1 MPTVRTSP
9 QTVRGIATAACLLCV
24 ANTALADQSKGY
36 VVARAWSPLIVEAF
50 GDVTSIN
57 QGELNL
63 PLLSVQAEQHPRDRV
78 LSTQSTATLSF
89 DRPALEDA
97 TYRSFAGAYGE
108 YASARYQK
116 DAGTQFVLS
125 GQLGVWVL
133 GLPFVTPPLIANQLS
148 FRIQVLSSLTG
159 QLVTTSLGGGTARAG
174 VDMQWSVDRNLRAG
188 RVELQSGY
196 WTAPTIQAQG
206 LFADP
211 GDLTRRDYAADEL
224 ATMFGVAQEDSV
236 LFTEATGRG
245 ASFHSF
251 DVIDVQ
257 ANFSKNAVNAFWYE
271 TPVEITIQTWAD
283 LGTAEWAFAAADLR
297 NTLHFSFAVPDE
309 NGQPIDVPI
318 RFVLNPVPEPA
329 SALLLALGLA
339 LTGAAARQRT
349 RQAAAP
355 AA

>member
-1 MPTVRTSP
+1 MPTARTRP
-9 QTVRGIATAACLLCV
+9 QILRGIAKVACLLCV

-50 GDVTSIN
+50 GDVTSVN
-57 QGELNL
+57 QGDLNL
-63 PLLSVQAEQHPRDRV
+63 PFLSVQSAQHPRDRA

-89 DRPALEDA
+89 DRPALGDA
-97 TYRSFAGAYGE
+97 TYRSFAGAFGE

-133 GLPFVTPPLIANQLS
+133 GLPFVTPPLVGNQLS
-148 FRIQVLSSLTG
+148 FRIQVLSNLTG

-174 VDMQWSVDRNLRAG
+174 VDMQWSVDSNQRAG

-211 GDLTRRDYAADEL
+211 GDLARREYAANEL
-224 ATMFGVAQEDSV
+224 ATMFGVAQQNSGM
-236 LFTEATGRG
+236 FTEATGRG

-257 ANFSKNAVNAFWYE
+257 ANFTKNAVNAFWYE

-318 RFVLNPVPEPA
+318 RFVPNPVPEPA

-339 LTGAAARQRT
+339 LTGIAARQRN
-349 RQAAAP
+349 RPAAAP